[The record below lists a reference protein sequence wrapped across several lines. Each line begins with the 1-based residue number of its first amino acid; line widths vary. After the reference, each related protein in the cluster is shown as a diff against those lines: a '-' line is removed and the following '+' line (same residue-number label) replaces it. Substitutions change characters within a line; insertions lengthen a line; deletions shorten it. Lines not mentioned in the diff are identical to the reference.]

1 VTLIRYQLTQEDIY
15 QKIKNMG
22 SPFKRRSALKHNIL
36 DNYGQPWEHKHGG
49 RVRGSTL
56 ENTPVINDPG
66 YLENQRFGNRNV
78 FSSAGDG
85 TKINANDQQFNQS
98 TQIANMYNSGRLNPE
113 GFNTQASYRV
123 KNKIDGGLSFNNNK
137 MKVEFPGSTK
147 NIPNWMNN
155 TRNVNFYDGDDA
167 ELTAPSTQYTPEQI
181 NSILGQ
187 TGTASFV
194 PDGNGGFAFESGGG
208 GNTYDKEVAFSGDY
222 KDDLAMPPGY
232 SLQTPEPT
240 ITEGANLEER
250 KALLDAKR
258 AKLLEAKAASDAEK
272 AANLVER
279 KASLDAKRAK
289 LLEAKAAADAEKALT
304 LEQKKAKLLAFR
316 AEKEASLEQRKAM
329 LEEKKAK
336 ILAAR
341 AASSNAAQQTGMPRP
356 ITTRN
361 RY

>member
-1 VTLIRYQLTQEDIY
+1 
-15 QKIKNMG
+15 MG
-22 SPFKRRSALKHNIL
+22 SPFRQRSALKHDIL
-36 DNYGQPWEHKHGG
+36 DNNSKPWEHKHSNG
-49 RVRGSTL
+49 RIRGTQNVVS
-56 ENTPVINDPG
+56 PVVNDPG

-85 TKINANDQQFNQS
+85 TKINANDQQLNQS

-194 PDGNGGFAFESGGG
+194 SDGNGGFTFESGGG

-222 KDDLAMPPGY
+222 KDDLAMPAGY

-258 AKLLEAKAASDAEK
+258 AKLLEAKAAAE
-272 AANLVER
+272 
-279 KASLDAKRAK
+279 
-289 LLEAKAAADAEKALT
+289 AEKALT

-316 AEKEASLEQRKAM
+316 AEKETSLEQRKAI